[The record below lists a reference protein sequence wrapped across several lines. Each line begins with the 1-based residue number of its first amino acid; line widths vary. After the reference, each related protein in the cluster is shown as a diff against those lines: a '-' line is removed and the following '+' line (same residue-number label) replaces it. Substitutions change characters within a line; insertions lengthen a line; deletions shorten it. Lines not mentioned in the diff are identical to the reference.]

1 MYEKLWFFCSNFP
14 STSAKFS
21 EYLVFLF
28 WCNEIEIP
36 KFRSLAILGQNCSIF
51 NYHRSLFSSF
61 NHQLHRSNVNYLRIF
76 KLSPNHT
83 IQNLDPRFET
93 FESSFLEKRFSPL

>member
-28 WCNEIEIP
+28 WCNEIEIL
-36 KFRSLAILGQNCSIF
+36 KFRSLAILDQN
-51 NYHRSLFSSF
+51 LFFSF
-61 NHQLHRSNVNYLRIF
+61 NFIDQ
-76 KLSPNHT
+76 T
-83 IQNLDPRFET
+83 
-93 FESSFLEKRFSPL
+93 